1 MYHAH
6 GDKHSSERGL
16 VCVRGGGGG
25 GSLNTS
31 KRPRRKTPKPARGS
45 LRSLTAQ
52 SGRGI
57 HAKLTQHARGAQ
69 KSAVDDGHL
78 YLSDVGTHVCSAS
91 GGTVVPG
98 VARDQATNNEHD
110 QLNSTVPVLHPE
122 LGPFK
127 LLRMVDYGRARDLQL
142 GGSSSS
148 ESLREPAAQRG
159 TSPPPSPPLRLVLGK

>member
-1 MYHAH
+1 MEPETVSGFA
-6 GDKHSSERGL
+6 SS
-16 VCVRGGGGG
+16 
-25 GSLNTS
+25 
-31 KRPRRKTPKPARGS
+31 RKTPKPARGS

-57 HAKLTQHARGAQ
+57 HATLTQHARGAQ

-110 QLNSTVPVLHPE
+110 QLNNTVPVLHPE

-142 GGSSSS
+142 
-148 ESLREPAAQRG
+148 RG
-159 TSPPPSPPLRLVLGK
+159 K